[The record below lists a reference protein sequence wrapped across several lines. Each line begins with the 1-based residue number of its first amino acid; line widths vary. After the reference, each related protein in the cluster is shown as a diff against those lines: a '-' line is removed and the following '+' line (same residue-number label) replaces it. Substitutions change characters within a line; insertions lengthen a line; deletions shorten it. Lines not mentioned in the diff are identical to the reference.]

1 MKDRTKPKDTPE
13 SLHVCLKFKEAH
25 PFSDF
30 ESLIAGAMPGT
41 VPEFE
46 PPEQAPPGRTRPADP
61 PTPGRPARP
70 EPDEIPDPER
80 DPMRSPERRRE
91 IAEPDDTELSP
102 EPEIDPSQSIM

>member
-1 MKDRTKPKDTPE
+1 MPLSKKSVPPTQ
-13 SLHVCLKFKEAH
+13 
-25 PFSDF
+25 
-30 ESLIAGAMPGT
+30 LIIPCVYAATSPGS

-80 DPMRSPERRRE
+80 DPLRSPERRRE
-91 IAEPDDTELSP
+91 TGDPDETEPGP
-102 EPEIDPSQSIM
+102 EPEIAPSQDIT